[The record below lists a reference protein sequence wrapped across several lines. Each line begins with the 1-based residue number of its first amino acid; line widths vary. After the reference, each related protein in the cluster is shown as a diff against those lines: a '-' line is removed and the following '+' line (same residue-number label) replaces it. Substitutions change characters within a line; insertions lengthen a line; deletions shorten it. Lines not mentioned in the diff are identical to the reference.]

1 MMPTD
6 PLLSKSSWSY
16 KKILSLPP
24 QIGACNTDVTKGP
37 DGKHVMVLEMMV
49 YMDGGQGYRSL
60 FAETGADL
68 SQGWTLMDPATFFYS
83 GGAFGHAT
91 LGTYDYGDPTI
102 RYLPSDGY
110 YCKRDPPPRRA
121 CLSRWLSVA
130 LSGVPHVERRY
141 RAGD

>member
-1 MMPTD
+1 MMMPTD

-68 SQGWTLMDPATFFYS
+68 S
-83 GGAFGHAT
+83 
-91 LGTYDYGDPTI
+91 
-102 RYLPSDGY
+102 
-110 YCKRDPPPRRA
+110 
-121 CLSRWLSVA
+121 
-130 LSGVPHVERRY
+130 
-141 RAGD
+141 